1 MNVKDLDLGH
11 LETEFAPI
19 LTVSA
24 PPHVKKPAIEY
35 FLGLTGTDEGKM
47 FIGTSDKFI
56 KNILDLTEDP
66 DDAVVKASY
75 ETLINLATL
84 DSTCQ
89 RILKCKNCSDVII
102 TNFEKIMD
110 PKYKHADLVCKFLSN
125 LTRSEECAQKV
136 AEIIKDTDK
145 VKVVKLVTIL
155 CTKDYNSDADLHYL
169 APILANLS
177 QSRHIRDEILNRDQW
192 VIQRLLPFVSYME
205 SDIRRL
211 GVVSCIKNC
220 CFDEEHHDWLLS
232 DKVDILSYLLLPLAG
247 PEEFDDDDMEKLPDR
262 IQYLPPDK
270 TRESNAE
277 IRRILLQ
284 AILKLCATRDGR
296 QYIKDKNTYVI
307 IRELHKSEGQRSNI
321 PAIMNLIDI
330 LIGDE
335 PEPGMENLHEV
346 EIPDHLKE
354 KFKKED
360 EEDEKEYMAEKPS

>member
-1 MNVKDLDLGH
+1 MSVKDLDLGH
-11 LETEFAPI
+11 LETEFASI

-47 FIGTSDKFI
+47 FIGSSNKFI
-56 KNILDLTEDP
+56 KSILDLTEDP
-66 DDAVVKASY
+66 DDAMVKASF

-89 RILKCKNCSDVII
+89 RILKCENCSNVII

-136 AEIIKDTDK
+136 AEIIKETDK
-145 VKVVKLVTIL
+145 VNIVKLVTIM

-169 APILANLS
+169 APILANLG
-177 QSRHIRDEILNRDQW
+177 QSRHIRDEILNKDQW

-220 CFDEEHHDWLLS
+220 CFDEGE
-232 DKVDILSYLLLPLAG
+232 Y
-247 PEEFDDDDMEKLPDR
+247 FNKL
-262 IQYLPPDK
+262 QYQRNNNYAVYEYK
-270 TRESNAE
+270 QN
-277 IRRILLQ
+277 
-284 AILKLCATRDGR
+284 ILKI
-296 QYIKDKNTYVI
+296 YII
-307 IRELHKSEGQRSNI
+307 ILTV
-321 PAIMNLIDI
+321 L
-330 LIGDE
+330 
-335 PEPGMENLHEV
+335 
-346 EIPDHLKE
+346 
-354 KFKKED
+354 
-360 EEDEKEYMAEKPS
+360 